1 MQFAKIN
8 DITLHYQHISAP
20 DDRPTLV
27 FSNSLATDFR
37 IWRDVII
44 RLVGQAEIITYDN
57 RGHGLSDI
65 GTSPYQLDDL
75 AGDLAGLLDY
85 LGKKNVFICGLSVG
99 GMIAQRL
106 AVLRPDLTKGL
117 ILCDTAVKIGTT
129 EMWNDRL
136 QTVLEDGLAGLLEAN
151 MQRWFTADFH
161 NHRSDELNGYCNM
174 FLRTPLDGY
183 LGTATALRD
192 ADLTEAAENLDLP
205 VLCVVGDADGSTPPE
220 LVLNTANLIPN
231 ADFKLIKG
239 AGHIPCVEQPD
250 VLSEAITGFLAAH
263 HASSAS

>member
-1 MQFAKIN
+1 MQFANIN
-8 DITLHYQHISAP
+8 NITLHYQQISAP
-20 DDRPTLV
+20 EDRPVLV

-37 IWRDVII
+37 IWRDVIV
-44 RLVGQAEIITYDN
+44 RLVGHAEIITYDN

-65 GTSPYQLDDL
+65 GDAPYCLDDL
-75 AGDLAGLLDY
+75 VGDLAGLLDY

-129 EMWNDRL
+129 EMWNDRM
-136 QTVLEDGLAGLLEAN
+136 QTARTEGLSGLVEGN
-151 MQRWFTADFH
+151 MQRWFTSDFH
-161 NHRSDELNGYCNM
+161 HHRADELAGYCNM
-174 FLRTPLDGY
+174 FLRTPLEGY

-192 ADLTEAAENLDLP
+192 ADLTDAAQNLDVP
-205 VLCVVGDADGSTPPE
+205 TLCVVGDGDGSTPPE

-239 AGHIPCVEQPD
+239 AGHIPCVEQPEMLAD
-250 VLSEAITGFLAAH
+250 AIIEFLTEY
-263 HASSAS
+263 ASTA